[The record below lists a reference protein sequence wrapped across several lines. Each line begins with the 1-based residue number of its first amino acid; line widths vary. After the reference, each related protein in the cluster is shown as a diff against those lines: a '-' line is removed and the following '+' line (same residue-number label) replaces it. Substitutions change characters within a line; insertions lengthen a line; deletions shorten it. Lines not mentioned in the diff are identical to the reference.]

1 MLKKRTR
8 YGDLAV
14 RRGIIYETYQ
24 RAREAGDENVYF
36 IGGEE
41 IFAGEEWDACTVD
54 GSHPNDLGFYRYAMR
69 IEKTL
74 KPLLDKENGE
84 N

>member
-1 MLKKRTR
+1 LLKKKTK
-8 YGDLAV
+8 YGDLAA
-14 RRGIIYETYQ
+14 RRAIIYETYE
-24 RAREAGDENVYF
+24 RAKAAGDQNVYF

-41 IFAGEEWDACTVD
+41 IFEGDFWDSCTVD

-74 KPLLDKENGE
+74 KPLLEK
-84 N
+84 